1 MEFPYSSFVV
11 MIISIIGIFIVRSP
25 IFTTIVDKITE
36 TYFTNFLKADLQLIN
51 KSSLLAK
58 IIL

>member
-11 MIISIIGIFIVRSP
+11 MIISIIGIIIVRSP